1 MERTVLGVDLGGTKL
16 LIGQVNKSGVI
27 LRSKQYP
34 SGFLNQEQ
42 ALRLILLSLE
52 DYISTVGFVEPY
64 PEVMGLGIV
73 GLVDQSSG
81 KWIMIDPDRK
91 NPISITSILEE
102 RFQMAVGIDN
112 DVKAATQAELR
123 FGLGQ
128 SSKDFIYL
136 NIGTGIAAGF
146 VTDGSLIRGYQND
159 SGEVGHL
166 SVDYRS
172 NTPCVCGRF
181 GCVEALASGGGMDR
195 RIKLLGKR
203 YPESPLLKLAALG
216 FVDARDIFG
225 LADEGDPLAT
235 LIAHDAVDAASELIV
250 NLVRV
255 TNPELVLLGG
265 GVAGSSWMR
274 RELPKRLH
282 IRVMKTV
289 HKGVQLSQLD
299 PTVVGLIGAAAVGFT
314 KQDQLSQ

>member
-16 LIGQVNKSGVI
+16 LIGQVNESGEI

-42 ALRLILLSLE
+42 ALRLILLSIE

-64 PEVMGLGIV
+64 PEVIGLGIV

-81 KWIMIDPDRK
+81 QWIMIDPDRK
-91 NPISITSILEE
+91 SPIPIANILGD
-102 RFQMAVGIDN
+102 RFQMAIGIDN

-128 SSKDFIYL
+128 NSKDFIYL

-146 VTDGSLIRGYQND
+146 VSEGNLIRGYQND
-159 SGEVGHL
+159 SGEIGHL
-166 SVDYRS
+166 SVNYQS

-195 RIKLLGKR
+195 RIKLLGQR
-203 YPESPLLKLAALG
+203 YPESPLLKLASLG
-216 FVDARDIFG
+216 FVDARDIFA
-225 LADEGDPLAT
+225 LADEGDPLAR
-235 LIAHDAVDAASELIV
+235 LIAHDAVDAVSELII

-255 TNPELVLLGG
+255 TNPELILLGG
-265 GVAGSSWMR
+265 GVAGSSWMST
-274 RELPKRLH
+274 ELPKRLH
-282 IRVMKTV
+282 IRAMKSV
-289 HKGVQLSQLD
+289 HKGVHLSQLD
-299 PTVVGLIGAAAVGFT
+299 PAVVGLIGAAAVGFA
-314 KQDQLSQ
+314 KQETLYQ